1 MTDIGLRLQPGN
13 YRLQFADFLDRLAAA
28 RVSVEEWQSFV
39 VTHYPDE
46 FLEEMRRCTVRLRG
60 GHLPLAPDSDEGRQL
75 LRAWAIAVRSA
86 VGEDAEPT
94 APADGGAGGLFER

>member
-1 MTDIGLRLQPGN
+1 MAVVSDVGFRLQPGN
-13 YRLQFADFLDRLAAA
+13 YRFQFADFLDRLAAA
-28 RVSVEEWQSFV
+28 PVSVEEWQSFA

-60 GHLPLAPDSDEGRQL
+60 GHLRLAPDSDEGRQL

-86 VGEDAEPT
+86 VREDAEPR
-94 APADGGAGGLFER
+94 AAGDGGGE